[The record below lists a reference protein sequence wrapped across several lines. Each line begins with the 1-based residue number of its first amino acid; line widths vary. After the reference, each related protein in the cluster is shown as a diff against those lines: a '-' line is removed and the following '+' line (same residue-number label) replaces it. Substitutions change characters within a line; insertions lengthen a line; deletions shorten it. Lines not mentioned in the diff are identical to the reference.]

1 MNMKKI
7 ILTGLAGV
15 FAATGAFA
23 QPTIQPAKF
32 VLNGDVSKLEPPL
45 EWVFINYTANGQRI
59 YDSAKVVAG
68 KYSFTGNVA
77 EPVQA
82 GLNAKYHQFPGTGV
96 FNRKR
101 DFAILFL
108 QPGTISVSSADSF
121 ANITVTGSKA
131 DIEYRK
137 LKELQKPYDEKLDKL
152 YTQYAEARKNKDAAA
167 LKTLE
172 KTIDSTD
179 GDANERVYGVYI
191 KKNPNS
197 PLALYALQNWA
208 GYDIDPVKIEPVFN
222 SLPAATRNSLSGKA
236 MQDKIA
242 IAKKTSVGQ
251 LALDFTQNDT
261 SGTPVT
267 LSSLRGKYLLVDFW
281 ASWCGPCRA
290 ENPNVV
296 KAYEQYK
303 DKGFNILSVS
313 LDQPNAKEK
322 WMKAIHDDKLTWTH
336 VSDLLF
342 WNNAVAKLYGIQAI
356 PQNLLL
362 DPQGKIIAK
371 NLRGED
377 LTKKLSEV
385 FTN

>member
-1 MNMKKI
+1 MNMKRI
-7 ILTGLAGV
+7 FLAGLAGV
-15 FAATGAFA
+15 FTAAGAFA
-23 QPTIQPAKF
+23 QTAAQPAKF

-45 EWVFINYTANGQRI
+45 EWVFLNYVANGQRI
-59 YDSAKVVAG
+59 YDSVKVIAG
-68 KYSFTGNVA
+68 KYSFTGNIS

-82 GLNAKYHQFPGTGV
+82 GLNAKYRQFPGTGV

-101 DFAILFL
+101 DYATFFL
-108 QPGTISVSSADSF
+108 QPGTISVASADSF

-131 DIEYRK
+131 DIEFRK
-137 LKELQKPYDEKLDKL
+137 LQAVEKPYNEKLDKL
-152 YTQYAEARKNKDAAA
+152 YTLYKEARMNKDEAAM
-167 LKTLE
+167 KSLE

-179 GDANERVYGVYI
+179 ADANERVYASYV

-208 GYDIDPVKIEPVFN
+208 GYDIDPAKIEPVFN
-222 SLPAATRNSLSGKA
+222 SLPATARNSPSGKA
-236 MQDKIA
+236 MLDKIT
-242 IAKKTSVGQ
+242 IAKKTGVGQ
-251 LALDFTQNDT
+251 LAMDFTQNDT
-261 SGTPVT
+261 SGNPVT

-296 KAYEQYK
+296 KAYEQFK
-303 DKGFNILSVS
+303 DKGFSILSVS
-313 LDQPNAKEK
+313 LDRPGAKDK
-322 WMKAIHDDKLTWTH
+322 WLKAIHDDGLHWSH

-342 WNNAVAKLYGIQAI
+342 WDNAVAKLYGIQAI

-362 DPQGKIIAK
+362 DPKGKIVGK

-385 FTN
+385 MAN